1 MKNEDIKPK
10 ENNSPKTP
18 GGISKS
24 HLTSIRRLGLSRKW
38 KKSGVSPFVSPLA
51 SNNLTKP
58 KDSSQEETKTRKRK
72 LRLDDEN
79 TELSPVDDEKNE
91 INDIVTT
98 PPVCKQE
105 PNTNDSTPIRKVT
118 RKKTRTIPYKDEECA
133 ITVKTSQE
141 EQNVSE
147 IKVSS
152 ISCEDEK
159 SSQSIPP
166 KQNSIQPVDIVEKN
180 EEINETENIL
190 INNIEDTKL
199 KETCNK
205 PPNKLVKECIV
216 VIQNKILKKNGVKP
230 IMKPEISYDS
240 DNEDIPLSHF
250 NKTTNINSNSVCDFK
265 NKETKNSPKVQP
277 LKKTKSTSSR
287 KSLST
292 KNHKEIIANKEHIKS
307 SQSSNSFSDDDDDFE
322 LNKKT
327 IFFPKRND
335 KIIKPV
341 KAKSTGSITQKDI
354 DELKA
359 RIEMKKQLLFAKA
372 QSKDTEEV
380 RGLIKKWRKG
390 CQDALMELLNLMKK
404 NLPDRSDM
412 NYANILEMLKIP
424 ASYVGYDPENDC
436 FSTPDDNS
444 IISSIFSDL

>member
-1 MKNEDIKPK
+1 MD
-10 ENNSPKTP
+10 SPKTP

-38 KKSGVSPFVSPLA
+38 KNSGVSPFVSPLA

-58 KDSSQEETKTRKRK
+58 VDNSQEEPKTRKRK

-79 TELSPVDDEKNE
+79 TDLSPVDNDKNE
-91 INDIVTT
+91 MNDIVIT
-98 PPVCKQE
+98 PPVCKKL
-105 PNTNDSTPIRKVT
+105 PNTNDSTPIRKAT
-118 RKKTRTIPYKDEECA
+118 RKRTRTIPYKDEESA
-133 ITVKTSQE
+133 IIVKTIQ
-141 EQNVSE
+141 EQNVNE
-147 IKVSS
+147 INVSK
-152 ISCEDEK
+152 SCEEK
-159 SSQSIPP
+159 QSSQGIQPTH
-166 KQNSIQPVDIVEKN
+166 NSIQAIDVVEKN
-180 EEINETENIL
+180 EEISETENIP
-190 INNIEDTKL
+190 INNIEGSKL
-199 KETCNK
+199 NETSNK
-205 PPNKLVKECIV
+205 LPSKLVKECIV
-216 VIQNKILKKNGVKP
+216 VIQNKILKKNGEKT
-230 IMKPEISYDS
+230 ILKPEILSDS

-250 NKTTNINSNSVCDFK
+250 NKITSKNNNSDCDFK
-265 NKETKNSPKVQP
+265 NKETK
-277 LKKTKSTSSR
+277 KKTKSKSS
-287 KSLST
+287 KNSLST
-292 KNHKEIIANKEHIKS
+292 NNHKEIKGNKEQIKS
-307 SQSSNSFSDDDDDFE
+307 SQSSNSFSDEDDDFQ

-327 IFFPKRND
+327 IFLPKHKD
-335 KIIKPV
+335 KITKPV

-390 CQDALMELLNLMKK
+390 CQDALMELLVLMKK

-444 IISSIFSDL
+444 VLASIFNDL